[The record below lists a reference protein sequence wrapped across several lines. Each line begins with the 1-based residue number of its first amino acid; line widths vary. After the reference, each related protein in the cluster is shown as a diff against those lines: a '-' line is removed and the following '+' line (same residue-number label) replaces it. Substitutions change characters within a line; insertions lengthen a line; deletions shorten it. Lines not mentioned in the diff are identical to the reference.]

1 MDSEAKSLKGRCPKE
16 NCVGGF
22 ALGRHMTV
30 EFYDCDPK
38 ALADAALVEKVF
50 VRAAKES
57 GATVIDAN
65 FHEFKPQGVSGV
77 VVISES
83 HFAVHAWP
91 EHDYAAVDLFTCG
104 DKVNFD
110 IAIEVIAKGIGS
122 GQWIVSSVMNRG
134 IVGNNGFERLVPVI
148 EGRDCRFSLSWKERF
163 ESSRAHALSAS
174 IDIYECRVSWL
185 GESSRLREFA
195 RDFAAKLGLEVSG
208 EWREEP
214 AEAGVFAWS
223 CPLAGGM
230 LSGRIDLERQVAY
243 LDLFVSGYFDPRQ
256 AAEFAISAL
265 EGSYYRLQP
274 HVRQ

>member
-1 MDSEAKSLKGRCPKE
+1 MDSEEKSFEGRCHGACCE
-16 NCVGGF
+16 GGF

-38 ALADAALVEKVF
+38 ALADAALVKEVF
-50 VRAAKES
+50 LRAARES

-104 DKVNFD
+104 DKVDFD
-110 IAIEVIAKGIGS
+110 VAIEVIAKVIGS
-122 GQWIVSSVMNRG
+122 TQWIVSSVMNRG

-148 EGRDCRFSLSWKERF
+148 EGRDCRFSLSWEERF
-163 ESSRAHALSAS
+163 RSSRAHALSAS
-174 IDIYECRVSWL
+174 IDIYECKVPWI
-185 GESSRLREFA
+185 GESSNLREFA
-195 RDFAAKLGLEVSG
+195 RDFAQKLGLEPCG
-208 EWREEP
+208 EWRENP
-214 AEAGVFAWS
+214 SEAGFFAWS
-223 CPLAGGM
+223 FPLADGA
-230 LSGRIDLERQVAY
+230 LSGRIDLGRKVAY